1 MNKNPKSEYRNSKQY
16 QKFEIQNT
24 NLKMVFT
31 STTPGRRIE
40 RDWIPDQVGND
51 KKDFREPQGVD

>member
-24 NLKMVFT
+24 KYQFENGIHFYHA
-31 STTPGRRIE
+31 GE
-40 RDWIPDQVGND
+40 
-51 KKDFREPQGVD
+51 KD